1 MNPSP
6 TNSDGTQSLL
16 NQSSNNLISVSD
28 TEVAILTSKLTT
40 VVLPVFYIIV
50 FAVGLPTNAMA
61 ICVFI
66 FRTKK
71 KHPTAIYMANLAVS
85 DLLFV
90 IWIPLKI
97 SYHFNENN
105 WVHGEDL
112 CKVLAAFFYGN
123 IYCSVLFITCIS
135 VQRYFAVIYPM
146 SDYNKNSKIAFA
158 VSVTVWVVM
167 CLVTIPLFL
176 YDQTVEIINP
186 RITTC
191 HDVTKPQHIKIAS
204 GFFMS
209 MAIFTFTIPTVISI
223 IAYVLILHG
232 LKNSTF
238 DESVRQKRQ
247 KTVYLIIVV
256 LVMFLLCFA
265 PSNIMLLV
273 MYGLLLNGQENTAY
287 GIYISTLF
295 LASLNCCVDPF
306 VYYFISEEFR
316 DHVRNILICR
326 SVRTA
331 ERMRVSFTALKMT
344 QRSKRNTSRSNNK

>member
-6 TNSDGTQSLL
+6 TNSDGS
-16 NQSSNNLISVSD
+16 QSSDNLFSVSD

-50 FAVGLPTNAMA
+50 CAVGLPTNAMA
-61 ICVFI
+61 IWVFI

-71 KHPTAIYMANLAVS
+71 KHPTSIYMANLALS

-90 IWIPLKI
+90 VWIPLKI

-105 WVHGEDL
+105 WVHGENL

-123 IYCSVLFITCIS
+123 IYCSVMFITCIS
-135 VQRYFAVIYPM
+135 VQRYLAVIYPM
-146 SDYNKNSKIAFA
+146 SNYNKNSKIAVA
-158 VSVTVWVVM
+158 VSVTVWIVM
-167 CLVTIPLFL
+167 CSVTTPLYL
-176 YDQTVEIINP
+176 YDQTVDINNP

-191 HDVTKPQHIKIAS
+191 HDVTKPQDIKIAS

-209 MAIFTFTIPTVISI
+209 MAIFTFSIPSVISI
-223 IAYVLILHG
+223 IAYVLILRG
-232 LKNSTF
+232 LKNSMS
-238 DESVRQKRQ
+238 DENIRRKRQ

-256 LVMFLLCFA
+256 LVMFLVCFV

-273 MYGLLLNGQENTAY
+273 QYGLLLNDQENTAY
-287 GIYISTLF
+287 GFYISTLF

-316 DHVRNILICR
+316 DHVRNALICR
-326 SVRTA
+326 SVRTV
-331 ERMRVSFTALKMT
+331 ERMQVSFTALKM
-344 QRSKRNTSRSNNK
+344 RSKRDTSRSNK